1 MKKGVIIV
9 ESPTKAKTISGILGK
24 EYTITATMGHVRDLP
39 KNKFGVNIEK
49 NFEPTYVISPGKRK
63 IVSKIKKLTEDIEE
77 IFMATD
83 EDREGEAIAWHT
95 TIAIGKEIDDVK
107 RVAFHEIVPDAV
119 KKSFANPRKISIDL
133 VNAQQ
138 ARRIL
143 DRIVGYTL
151 SPLLGRYL
159 ERGLSAGRV
168 QSVALRLIVEREEE
182 IENFIPKTYFVIK
195 VEVEKDSN
203 KINFTLTEIDG
214 KKIEKNIE
222 EEKEVEKIL
231 EELKGGVLVVKDKK
245 ELVRKIKPL
254 PPFITSTLQQES
266 SIKLGFSSSKTMVLA
281 QQLYEGID
289 IEGKSVGLITYMRT
303 DSPSVAKPA
312 QNSALKFIKENIGKE
327 YLPEKPNLYK
337 SSSKL
342 SQEAHESIRPTYVD
356 NTPEK
361 IKGYL
366 NEDQFKLYSLI
377 WNRFIASQMKNAEVK
392 NIKVEVE
399 NGKYKFFAENNQIT
413 FDGFMKIWPIKID
426 TGENYLD
433 KIEIGEELKN
443 AEHKTEKHQTKPP
456 ARYTEATLIK
466 TLEKY
471 GIGRPSTYAPTIST
485 LFSRGYIKNQ
495 NRALIPLKIGRIV
508 HNVLKKFFSDIIR
521 IDFTAK
527 MEEDLDEIARG
538 EKNYLDVLNEF
549 YTSYK
554 KILDQTYQKINES
567 DIINEIVGES
577 RKCPHHNVNLVV
589 KQGKYGIFLAC
600 PKFPECKYTE
610 RVKENEGNTRNRYR
624 RKQSRKVI

>member
-1 MKKGVIIV
+1 
-9 ESPTKAKTISGILGK
+9 
-24 EYTITATMGHVRDLP
+24 
-39 KNKFGVNIEK
+39 
-49 NFEPTYVISPGKRK
+49 
-63 IVSKIKKLTEDIEE
+63 
-77 IFMATD
+77 
-83 EDREGEAIAWHT
+83 
-95 TIAIGKEIDDVK
+95 
-107 RVAFHEIVPDAV
+107 
-119 KKSFANPRKISIDL
+119 
-133 VNAQQ
+133 
-138 ARRIL
+138 
-143 DRIVGYTL
+143 
-151 SPLLGRYL
+151 
-159 ERGLSAGRV
+159 
-168 QSVALRLIVEREEE
+168 
-182 IENFIPKTYFVIK
+182 
-195 VEVEKDSN
+195 
-203 KINFTLTEIDG
+203 
-214 KKIEKNIE
+214 
-222 EEKEVEKIL
+222 
-231 EELKGGVLVVKDKK
+231 
-245 ELVRKIKPL
+245 
-254 PPFITSTLQQES
+254 
-266 SIKLGFSSSKTMVLA
+266 
-281 QQLYEGID
+281 
-289 IEGKSVGLITYMRT
+289 MRT

-361 IKGYL
+361 IKVYL

-443 AEHKTEKHQTKPP
+443 AEYKTEKHQTKPP